1 MKTDS
6 SIVYD
11 GFAFGSKVWVA
22 NRADNAVV
30 SGTVVGVKIRSDRY
44 RTAEED
50 YTVNKAEYYDIDTD
64 GSESGTLH
72 SVYPNEIWPTENE
85 ALTRMLYCV
94 NNELQDQMEDL
105 NDLQQVKA
113 RIQVRLESVH

>member
-1 MKTDS
+1 MKTNS

-22 NRADNAVV
+22 NLANNTVV
-30 SGTVVGVKIRSDRY
+30 SGTVVGVKLKNCGY
-44 RTAEED
+44 RNAEGD
-50 YTVNKAEYYDIDTD
+50 YNVNKAEYYDVATD
-64 GSESGTLH
+64 GSESCTLH

-85 ALTRMLYCV
+85 ALTRLLYLV
-94 NNELQDQMEDL
+94 NDDLQDQMENL

-113 RIQVRLESVH
+113 RIQVRLESAH